1 MHSTI
6 SHLPSNQ
13 HWLAIA
19 LGLGLL
25 LAGGTP
31 ASAQFRSPGPSLPD
45 SSPFLGGV
53 PSGTVTTAPIPLTVT
68 QVIFRALDHNLG
80 VLLAEQN
87 TAAARGDR
95 WTALSHLLPDVSAS
109 VSESRRKTNL
119 EAFGFPLSPT
129 FPRVVGPFNV
139 FDARIFATQP
149 VFDLSAIREASA
161 ASHRVAAAELNYRS
175 ARDLVVLVSANLYLQ
190 ALATDARA
198 RAAQAQFESSQ
209 AIHQQAVNLR
219 DNGIIAGLDV
229 VRAEVRMS
237 TDHQRATAASND
249 AEKARLQL
257 ARVIGL
263 PVGQPFTLVNDIP
276 SVPDPTLTL
285 QEGLD
290 QAYRQR
296 GDYLA
301 ALERLKAA
309 EAMRAAAVA
318 GHLPTVRVTAD
329 YGAIGLTAGSAL
341 PTFNVTGAVD
351 IPIFD
356 AGRQQARLA
365 EADVELKRQRAQVED
380 LKAEIYYDVRNA
392 FLDLQTSQELMQTAT
407 RGRELAAQQLEQ
419 SRDRFA
425 AGVANNIEVVQA
437 QEAVAL
443 ATDQYIS
450 AIYGF
455 NIAKAM
461 LAQSVG
467 TAEDAVRQYLGG
479 PQQ

>member
-1 MHSTI
+1 M
-6 SHLPSNQ
+6 
-13 HWLAIA
+13 
-19 LGLGLL
+19 
-25 LAGGTP
+25 
-31 ASAQFRSPGPSLPD
+31 
-45 SSPFLGGV
+45 
-53 PSGTVTTAPIPLTVT
+53 
-68 QVIFRALDHNLG
+68 IFRALDHNLG

-119 EAFGFPLSPT
+119 EAFGFPLGPT

-139 FDARIFATQP
+139 FDARIFASQP

-161 ASHRVAAAELNYRS
+161 ASHRVAAAELTYRS

-198 RAAQAQFESSQ
+198 QAARAQFESSQ

-237 TDHQRATAASND
+237 TDRQRATAASND
-249 AEKARLQL
+249 AEKAKLQL

-263 PVGQPFTLVNDIP
+263 PMGQPFTLVNDIP

-285 QEGLD
+285 QEALD
-290 QAYRQR
+290 QAYRER

-356 AGRQQARLA
+356 AGR
-365 EADVELKRQRAQVED
+365 
-380 LKAEIYYDVRNA
+380 
-392 FLDLQTSQELMQTAT
+392 
-407 RGRELAAQQLEQ
+407 
-419 SRDRFA
+419 A
-425 AGVANNIEVVQA
+425 AG
-437 QEAVAL
+437 
-443 ATDQYIS
+443 
-450 AIYGF
+450 
-455 NIAKAM
+455 
-461 LAQSVG
+461 
-467 TAEDAVRQYLGG
+467 TARRGG
-479 PQQ
+479 RGVETPARAGRGLES